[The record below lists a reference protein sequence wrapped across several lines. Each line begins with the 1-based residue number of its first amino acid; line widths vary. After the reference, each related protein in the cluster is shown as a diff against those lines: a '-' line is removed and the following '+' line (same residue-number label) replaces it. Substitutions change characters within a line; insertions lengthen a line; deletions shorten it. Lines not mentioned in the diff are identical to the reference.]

1 MSNIN
6 IPVYN
11 AVIILLQ
18 WKISFLPCNYTL
30 FSRIIETEVAIRS
43 SFDVPFFV
51 FFSCLTVNG
60 QNVRSFTFILY
71 RDLLNLLIPN
81 IFLDIFLLLK

>member
-6 IPVYN
+6 IAVYN
-11 AVIILLQ
+11 AAIILLQ
-18 WKISFLPCNYTL
+18 WKISFIPCNYTL

-43 SFDVPFFV
+43 SFGFCFFPR
-51 FFSCLTVNG
+51 LTVNG